1 MGTEHKLT
9 FKLLSDS
16 VEAGVRVQRGWWH
29 EVVYRFP
36 RSAFKVAAAEDEMRR
51 SGVYF
56 LLGEVEGKPALYVGQ
71 TTNLS
76 ARFTQHSADGSK
88 AFWQET
94 LVLTTAGGAML
105 DEAHLKY
112 LENHFYC
119 IAAEAGQCIL
129 VNSSVPP
136 ESVAVDAIRQDMD
149 ECIAHASLLLNLMGY
164 HFLEKQAECP
174 TKKPQ
179 QEEALPSLP
188 GGAKPRAPKYNFYEM
203 GLKDGDVLIYEDK
216 DPAHRAEAVV
226 CGPNMIRVNGEEMTP
241 HKFVKSIRKVNNVY
255 AFNYLSCHGIKL
267 RYAYDRIYKN
277 IPLPVEPAEDEK
289 NLRYFTVAG
298 ADAVGRV
305 TDDGGIVVLK
315 GSRICA
321 ETKKSCHASAAA
333 LRQEVGESLITQ
345 KDYAF
350 KSLSGAAQF
359 VGGCALNGKLHWHE
373 TRKAPKQRK
382 TR

>member
-226 CGPNMIRVNGEEMTP
+226 CGPDKIAVNGQVMTP
-241 HKFVKSIRKVNNVY
+241 HALAVLRREVKNVY
-255 AFNYLSCHGIKL
+255 AFNYISRNGEKLST
-267 RYAYDRIYKN
+267 IYN
-277 IPLPVEPAEDEK
+277 RVYHNFPPLKEMEEDK
-289 NLRYFTVAG
+289 KKLRYFTVAG
-298 ADAVGRV
+298 ADAVGRLMEN
-305 TDDGGIVVLK
+305 GGIVVLK

-345 KDYAF
+345 KDYTF

-373 TRKAPKQRK
+373 TRKAPQQRK
-382 TR
+382 KR